1 MLAHW
6 NNSSQV
12 DMSPY
17 LDKLSWFQ
25 ASQSLLF
32 LHKAVCLAENDQKD
46 KQWFTK
52 LFTEN

>member
-1 MLAHW
+1 
-6 NNSSQV
+6 
-12 DMSPY
+12 MSPY